1 MKTEVGLRVPEKKS
15 KKKNSRGSN
24 TVQERERMIQGK
36 NVRGGEEYLD
46 WAVRLKGFVRGLI
59 GSA

>member
-1 MKTEVGLRVPEKKS
+1 VCQKK
-15 KKKNSRGSN
+15 KQKKNSRGSN

-46 WAVRLKGFVRGLI
+46 WAVRLEGFVRGLI